1 MENTT
6 FLQMLFE
13 IIIFVPGILF
23 LFVLFIK
30 YGGNK
35 LQRLQNGK
43 YIKIMERVGLSKENG
58 LMVVKIG
65 DKGYVLS
72 SASGKVEIL
81 LQISDEDME
90 KIENNNQLPQY
101 DSLKAIADK
110 LKEFKQ
116 NIKKEDWNAK
126 KT

>member
-1 MENTT
+1 MGNLT

-13 IIIFVPGILF
+13 IIIFVPCILF
-23 LFVLFIK
+23 LFILVAK

-35 LQRLQNGK
+35 LQNLQNGR

-65 DKGYVLS
+65 EKGYVLS
-72 SASGKVEIL
+72 SSSGKVEIL

-90 KIENNNQLPQY
+90 KIESSNKLPQY
-101 DSLKAIADK
+101 DSLKTVIEK
-110 LKEFKQ
+110 LKEAKQ
-116 NIKKEDWNAK
+116 KIKKED
-126 KT
+126 

>member
-35 LQRLQNGK
+35 LQRLHNGK

-116 NIKKEDWNAK
+116 NIKKED
-126 KT
+126 